1 MYLFLKQ
8 LISGVTPPH
17 QGHPV
22 PRARCRR
29 PRGAEGSG
37 STRRGVGTARPSF
50 GVSEPLRAG
59 HSAFASGQRATPA
72 ADPAFDVFAADA
84 SPQTVRIK
92 RCPRTSPG
100 QWAGSVG
107 VAGPTSC
114 AGHPRL
120 PRTRHF
126 LRGAPQAPA
135 HFLRASRPG
144 GSGTE
149 SPCTAG
155 CEPGAAS
162 ARGHPHSFPA
172 RPSTPT
178 ASGGDPPSGKSPRQE
193 GAWSW
198 SRLT

>member
-1 MYLFLKQ
+1 MQ
-8 LISGVTPPH
+8 TSS
-17 QGHPV
+17 
-22 PRARCRR
+22 
-29 PRGAEGSG
+29 GSG
-37 STRRGVGTARPSF
+37 GQRLHQAGRWHGSPLIWG
-50 GVSEPLRAG
+50 LRASTG
-59 HSAFASGQRATPA
+59 WALCVRVWIESHARRR
-72 ADPAFDVFAADA
+72 PAFDVFAADA
-84 SPQTVRIK
+84 SPQTERIK